1 MFFFSL
7 FLRCRLKLILHDLQ
21 VAMFVGLAM
30 VLRRKPEALISVLP
44 RLRDNTKYQGRFQ
57 VLVITWMVA
66 QVRSSCQIN

>member
-7 FLRCRLKLILHDLQ
+7 SLRCRLKLILHDLQ

-30 VLRRKPEALISVLP
+30 VLRQKPDALISVLP
-44 RLRDNTKYQGRFQ
+44 KLRENTRYQGRFQ
-57 VLVITWMVA
+57 VLAITWMVA